1 MSASPPEP
9 GDAFAGH
16 VIEAEIGRGGMG
28 VVYRARNVALDRTRA
43 IKVVAPGL
51 SADPA
56 FAARFRREAR
66 LAASVEH
73 PNVVTVHHAGD
84 EDGLLYIV
92 MRYVDGVD
100 LARLLEGGPLRP
112 DRALAILRPVAD
124 ALDAAHA
131 GGLVHRDVKPANVLV
146 EDHAAGERVYLT
158 DFGISRPLAPTR
170 SSGETATTALT
181 GGGQVIGTA
190 DYVSPEAIEG
200 GEVDARS
207 DVYSLACLA
216 YHLLAGRPPFAR
228 DSELATL
235 IAHAKA
241 ERPAATALNPGLPRA
256 TDAAL
261 RRGMAIDPEQRPGS
275 AAAFVEGLA
284 GALGAD
290 ARSAQARHRQPRRG
304 AIAAVALVAA
314 AALIGVGALLL
325 GGGDEGGAA
334 AAEPVVETGE
344 VGRGPVGVAIGD
356 VRIWVTSRDSNEL
369 WRLRRDRPVEAQA
382 PIDMPEPRAVAV
394 GSGVIWVVD
403 GRSLIRVDPGQR
415 SELTSYEVG
424 RGPGDVTV
432 DNNYV
437 WTANEEDDTVSRVDA
452 LAPDR
457 TTTVEV
463 GDEPHSIAS
472 GAVCD
477 LGGERR

>member
-28 VVYRARNVALDRTRA
+28 VVYRARNVALDRTGRSRWSRPA
-43 IKVVAPGL
+43 SPRTPP
-51 SADPA
+51 SPPA
-56 FAARFRREAR
+56 FAARRGSPHRSSTRTSSRSTTRATR
-66 LAASVEH
+66 TGCSTSSCATSTGSTWRACSRAV
-73 PNVVTVHHAGD
+73 
-84 EDGLLYIV
+84 
-92 MRYVDGVD
+92 
-100 LARLLEGGPLRP
+100 PLRP
-112 DRALAILRPVAD
+112 ERALAILRPVAD

-241 ERPAATALNPGLPRA
+241 ERPAATALNPGLPPGHRRGA
-256 TDAAL
+256 SSGHGDRPGAASRLRRRL
-261 RRGMAIDPEQRPGS
+261 RRGSRRRAGRRCPLRAGPPPAAAARRHRRRRAGRRRRADRGRS
-275 AAAFVEGLA
+275 AAARG
-284 GALGAD
+284 
-290 ARSAQARHRQPRRG
+290 RRRRG
-304 AIAAVALVAA
+304 S
-314 AALIGVGALLL
+314 
-325 GGGDEGGAA
+325 
-334 AAEPVVETGE
+334 
-344 VGRGPVGVAIGD
+344 GRRRARG
-356 VRIWVTSRDSNEL
+356 RD
-369 WRLRRDRPVEAQA
+369 W
-382 PIDMPEPRAVAV
+382 
-394 GSGVIWVVD
+394 
-403 GRSLIRVDPGQR
+403 
-415 SELTSYEVG
+415 
-424 RGPGDVTV
+424 
-432 DNNYV
+432 
-437 WTANEEDDTVSRVDA
+437 
-452 LAPDR
+452 
-457 TTTVEV
+457 
-463 GDEPHSIAS
+463 
-472 GAVCD
+472 
-477 LGGERR
+477 